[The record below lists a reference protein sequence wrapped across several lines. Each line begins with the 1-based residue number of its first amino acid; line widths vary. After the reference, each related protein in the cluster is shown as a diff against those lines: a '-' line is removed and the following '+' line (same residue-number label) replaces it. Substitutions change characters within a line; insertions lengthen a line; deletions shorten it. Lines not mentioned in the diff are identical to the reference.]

1 MKDVSVR
8 GGCGNVIKVC
18 KSERANTSMV
28 LDIDVFGCV
37 YYVHTWL
44 QSWICEYAYIYYYK
58 HLIISS

>member
-37 YYVHTWL
+37 YYVHT
-44 QSWICEYAYIYYYK
+44 
-58 HLIISS
+58 